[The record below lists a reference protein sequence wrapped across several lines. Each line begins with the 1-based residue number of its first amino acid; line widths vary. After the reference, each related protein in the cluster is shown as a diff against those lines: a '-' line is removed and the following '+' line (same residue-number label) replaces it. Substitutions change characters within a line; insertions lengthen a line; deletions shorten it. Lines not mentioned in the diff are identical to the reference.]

1 MTGKNAEMSDYL
13 LVHGAFG
20 VGWVWDEVA
29 KHLDGAG
36 HRAHVVKQLPS
47 TGTDPT
53 SLGDL
58 TADAQCVRRM
68 LDAMDAPVVLVG
80 HSYSGMVITAL
91 ADHPKVRHTVYLSAF
106 WPERGQSALNLMG
119 DVLPLVFARRDDG
132 ALEITN
138 DFDLAWQTFCAD
150 LDRDSAQ
157 KLLSRFVLQS
167 YSSCIAPSTAPK
179 RSHPT
184 TYVIG
189 LRETEGSL
197 AGQEA
202 SAPKADH
209 VVRLPAGHMMQV
221 SRPVELAEV
230 LAQV

>member
-1 MTGKNAEMSDYL
+1 MPEMSDYL

-29 KHLDGAG
+29 KRLEKTG
-36 HRAHVVKQLPS
+36 HRAHVVSQLPS
-47 TGTDPT
+47 TGTDPAL
-53 SLGDL
+53 LGDL
-58 TADAQCVRRM
+58 AADAQCVRRM
-68 LDAMDAPVVLVG
+68 LDAMDEPVVLVG
-80 HSYSGMVITAL
+80 HSYSGMVITEL
-91 ADHPKVRHTVYLSAF
+91 ADHPKLRHTVYLSAF

-119 DVLPLVFARRDDG
+119 DALPPVFVRRDHG
-132 ALEITN
+132 ALEVTD
-138 DFDLAWQTFCAD
+138 DFDLAWRTFCAD
-150 LDRDSAQ
+150 LDREGAQ

-167 YSSCIAPSTAPK
+167 YSSCIAPSTAPE

-189 LRETEGSL
+189 LHETEGSL

-209 VVRLPAGHMMQV
+209 VVRLPANHMMQL
-221 SRPVELAEV
+221 SRPDELAEV
-230 LAQV
+230 LARV